1 MTDGPIASASSRCYQ
16 VAHRTVYRYSD
27 VVTSSYGRGFLI
39 PRDSARQ
46 RCLSH
51 ELIIEPEA
59 ADSSTSRDVYGNI
72 SSYFHVTE
80 RHHRLSITSNS
91 VVEVDPPPPELY
103 GGGSARAP
111 WEIARPVGLD
121 GALAT
126 EFTLDLQ
133 PPEITDELRAYAAP
147 SFEPGRPLIEVLR
160 DLTSRIYSEFAYR
173 SGSTTVSTQVS
184 EVLAAREGV
193 CQDFARLAIACL
205 RANGLAASYV
215 SGYLATDPPPGKER
229 MIGIDAT
236 HAWASVWT
244 PQNQWLGLDP
254 TNDQMVDERY
264 IIVGFGR
271 DYADVPPLR
280 GIIYTD
286 SESSVI
292 DVAVDVA
299 PYRGRSAACV
309 ISSARTAASTWPLR
323 IRCVCRAVVG
333 SASPSTTW
341 PCWSSKPAR
350 TRSTPAR
357 SMRASTNSAP
367 TFIWL
372 NAIGWWRWH
381 RPGGC
386 ANRAH

>member
-1 MTDGPIASASSRCYQ
+1 VTRTYEIT
-16 VAHRTVYRYSD
+16 HRTTYRYSD
-27 VVTSSYGRGFLI
+27 DVTSSYGRGFLT
-39 PRDSARQ
+39 PRETDTQ

-51 ELIIEPEA
+51 ELVIDPDTT
-59 ADSSTSRDVYGNI
+59 DSTTSRDVYGNL

-80 RHHRLSITSNS
+80 RHRTLIVTSRSI
-91 VVEVDPPPPELY
+91 VEVDPPAPELY

-111 WEIARPVGLD
+111 WEIARPVGAD

-126 EFTLDLQ
+126 EFTLDLASA
-133 PPEITDELRAYAAP
+133 EITDAVRDYAAP
-147 SFEPGRPLIEVLR
+147 SFTPERPLIEVLR
-160 DLTSRIYSEFAYR
+160 DLNSRINNDFTYR
-173 SGSTTVSTQVS
+173 SGSTTVSTRVS

-215 SGYLATDPPPGKER
+215 SGYLATDPPPGRER
-229 MIGIDAT
+229 MVGVDAT

-264 IIVGFGR
+264 IVVGFGR

-292 DVAVDVA
+292 EVSVDVA
-299 PYRGRSAACV
+299 PYVTGPP
-309 ISSARTAASTWPLR
+309 SS
-323 IRCVCRAVVG
+323 VV
-333 SASPSTTW
+333 
-341 PCWSSKPAR
+341 
-350 TRSTPAR
+350 
-357 SMRASTNSAP
+357 
-367 TFIWL
+367 
-372 NAIGWWRWH
+372 
-381 RPGGC
+381 
-386 ANRAH
+386 

>member
-1 MTDGPIASASSRCYQ
+1 MTDGPIASAVSRCYQ
-16 VAHRTVYRYSD
+16 IAHHTVYRYSD

-59 ADSSTSRDVYGNI
+59 ADSSTSRDAYGNI

-80 RHHRLSITSNS
+80 RHNTLSITSKS

-133 PPEITDELRAYAAP
+133 PAELTDELRAYAAP

-160 DLTSRIYSEFAYR
+160 DLTSRIYSDFTYQ
-173 SGSTTVSTQVS
+173 SGATTVSTKVS

-264 IIVGFGR
+264 IYVGFGR

-299 PYRGRSAACV
+299 PYEGGV
-309 ISSARTAASTWPLR
+309 LR
-323 IRCVCRAVVG
+323 A
-333 SASPSTTW
+333 
-341 PCWSSKPAR
+341 
-350 TRSTPAR
+350 
-357 SMRASTNSAP
+357 
-367 TFIWL
+367 
-372 NAIGWWRWH
+372 
-381 RPGGC
+381 
-386 ANRAH
+386 

>member
-1 MTDGPIASASSRCYQ
+1 VSHAGTRTYE
-16 VAHRTVYRYSD
+16 VTHRTTYRYSD
-27 VVTSSYGRGFLI
+27 DVTSSYGRGFLT
-39 PRDSARQ
+39 PRETGTQ
-46 RCLSH
+46 RCRSH
-51 ELIIEPEA
+51 ELVISPDTP
-59 ADSSTSRDVYGNI
+59 DSTTSRDVFGNL

-80 RHHRLSITSNS
+80 RHRTLVVTSHSI
-91 VVEVDPPPPELY
+91 VEVDPPAPELY

-111 WEIARPVGLD
+111 WEISRPVGQD

-147 SFEPGRPLIEVLR
+147 SFTPQRPLIEVLR
-160 DLTSRIYSEFAYR
+160 DLNARIFRDFTYR
-173 SGSTTVSTQVS
+173 SGSTTVSTRVS

-215 SGYLATDPPPGKER
+215 SGYLATDPPPGRER
-229 MIGIDAT
+229 MVGVDAT

-244 PQNQWLGLDP
+244 RENQWLGLDP

-264 IIVGFGR
+264 IVVGFGR

-292 DVAVDVA
+292 DVSVDVA
-299 PYRGRSAACV
+299 PYVTG
-309 ISSARTAASTWPLR
+309 T
-323 IRCVCRAVVG
+323 
-333 SASPSTTW
+333 PSD
-341 PCWSSKPAR
+341 
-350 TRSTPAR
+350 
-357 SMRASTNSAP
+357 MV
-367 TFIWL
+367 
-372 NAIGWWRWH
+372 
-381 RPGGC
+381 
-386 ANRAH
+386 

>member
-1 MTDGPIASASSRCYQ
+1 VTPLLDGPTGSGSSRCYQ
-16 VAHRTVYRYSD
+16 VTHRTVYRYSD
-27 VVTSSYGRGFLI
+27 VVTSSYGRGFLT

-51 ELIIEPEA
+51 ELVIEPEA
-59 ADSSTSRDVYGNI
+59 ADSSTSRDAYGNI

-80 RHHRLSITSNS
+80 RHQTLSITSNS

-103 GGGSARAP
+103 GAGSALAP
-111 WEIARPVGLD
+111 WEIARPVGPD
-121 GALAT
+121 GALAI

-133 PPEITDELRAYAAP
+133 PTEITDGLRDYAAT
-147 SFEPGRPLIEVLR
+147 SFEPGRPLIEALR
-160 DLTSRIYSEFAYR
+160 DLTSRIYSDFTYR

-264 IIVGFGR
+264 ITVGYGR

-280 GIIYTD
+280 GIIYTE

-299 PYRGRSAACV
+299 PYQGGV
-309 ISSARTAASTWPLR
+309 LR
-323 IRCVCRAVVG
+323 A
-333 SASPSTTW
+333 
-341 PCWSSKPAR
+341 
-350 TRSTPAR
+350 
-357 SMRASTNSAP
+357 
-367 TFIWL
+367 
-372 NAIGWWRWH
+372 
-381 RPGGC
+381 
-386 ANRAH
+386 

>member
-1 MTDGPIASASSRCYQ
+1 MTTRTYQ
-16 VAHRTVYRYSD
+16 ITHRTVYRYTD
-27 VVTSSYGRGFLI
+27 DVTSSYGRGFLK
-39 PRDSARQ
+39 PRESERQ

-51 ELIIEPEA
+51 ELVIEPAA
-59 ADSSTSRDVYGNI
+59 ADSSTSLDAYGNV

-80 RHHRLSITSNS
+80 RHRELTVASRA
-91 VVEVDPPPPELY
+91 VVEVDRPPPSLY
-103 GGGSARAP
+103 DAGSARAP
-111 WEIARPVGLD
+111 WEIARPVGVD

-126 EFTLDLQ
+126 EFTLDLR
-133 PPEITDELRAYAAP
+133 PPEITEAVRAYAAP
-147 SFEPGRPLIEVLR
+147 SFVPGRPLIDVLT
-160 DLTSRIYSEFAYR
+160 DLTHRIFTDFAYR

-236 HAWASVWT
+236 HAWAAVWT

-264 IIVGFGR
+264 ITVGYGR

-280 GIIYTD
+280 GIIFTN

-292 DVAVDVA
+292 DVSVDVEPFPGPA
-299 PYRGRSAACV
+299 GGVR
-309 ISSARTAASTWPLR
+309 
-323 IRCVCRAVVG
+323 RA
-333 SASPSTTW
+333 
-341 PCWSSKPAR
+341 
-350 TRSTPAR
+350 
-357 SMRASTNSAP
+357 
-367 TFIWL
+367 
-372 NAIGWWRWH
+372 
-381 RPGGC
+381 
-386 ANRAH
+386 

>member
-1 MTDGPIASASSRCYQ
+1 VTAFPDGPTASGSSRCYQ
-16 VAHRTVYRYSD
+16 ITHRTVYRYSD
-27 VVTSSYGRGFLI
+27 VVTSSYGRGFLT

-51 ELIIEPEA
+51 ELLIEPEA
-59 ADSSTSRDVYGNI
+59 ADSSTSRDGYGNI

-80 RHHRLSITSNS
+80 PHQRLSITSSS
-91 VVEVDPPPPELY
+91 VVEVDPPPPDLY
-103 GGGSARAP
+103 DGGSARAP
-111 WEIARPVGLD
+111 WEIARPVGVD

-126 EFTLDLQ
+126 EFRLDLR
-133 PPEITDELRAYAAP
+133 PPEITDELRDYAAP
-147 SFEPGRPLIEVLR
+147 SFEPGRPLIDVLT
-160 DLTSRIYSEFAYR
+160 DLTSRIYTDFTYR

-184 EVLAAREGV
+184 EVLAAGEGV

-229 MIGIDAT
+229 MVGIDAT

-264 IIVGFGR
+264 IVVGFGR

-286 SESSVI
+286 SEKSVI
-292 DVAVDVA
+292 DVSVDVA
-299 PYRGRSAACV
+299 PYDGGV
-309 ISSARTAASTWPLR
+309 LR
-323 IRCVCRAVVG
+323 A
-333 SASPSTTW
+333 
-341 PCWSSKPAR
+341 
-350 TRSTPAR
+350 
-357 SMRASTNSAP
+357 
-367 TFIWL
+367 
-372 NAIGWWRWH
+372 
-381 RPGGC
+381 
-386 ANRAH
+386 